1 LTEFELIE
9 ALQGAEANW
18 QGAAAIFIS
27 TVFGYIAA
35 AYFVG
40 SKLTRSQVLIISGLY
55 AFFCLAMLVVLTD
68 ILQRML
74 YLSGEAAQLNPSGPF
89 IGMADPQ
96 QVQRI
101 FVFAPMVYSGVF
113 FCAFL
118 AGLLFMFQVRR
129 NTKKA
134 RE

>member
-1 LTEFELIE
+1 MTEFELIE
-9 ALQGAEANW
+9 AYHGAEANW

-35 AYFVG
+35 AYLVG
-40 SKLTRSQVLIISGLY
+40 SKLTRSQALIISGLY
-55 AFFCLAMLVVLTD
+55 AFFCLAMLVVLTS

-74 YLSGEAAQLNPSGPF
+74 YFSAEAGQLNPSGPF
-89 IGMADPQ
+89 TPMADGDPPQ
-96 QVQRI
+96 QSSV
-101 FVFAPMVYSGVF
+101 VAPLIYSGVF

-129 NTKKA
+129 NAKKLTK
-134 RE
+134 